1 MADRQLLSRPE
12 RLAGDLAQRQ
22 DGAIHI
28 YSTRERAQAVARN
41 GDSSG

>member
-1 MADRQLLSRPE
+1 MADRQLLSRP
-12 RLAGDLAQRQ
+12 RGAGDLAQRQ

-28 YSTRERAQAVARN
+28 YSTRERALAVARN